1 MRVIKVQVCRD
12 VMLGDRIYGAYVD
25 GKQAPLDALDA
36 AHDEMQ
42 SGRDAQVWVR

>member
-1 MRVIKVQVCRD
+1 MKPQVCGD